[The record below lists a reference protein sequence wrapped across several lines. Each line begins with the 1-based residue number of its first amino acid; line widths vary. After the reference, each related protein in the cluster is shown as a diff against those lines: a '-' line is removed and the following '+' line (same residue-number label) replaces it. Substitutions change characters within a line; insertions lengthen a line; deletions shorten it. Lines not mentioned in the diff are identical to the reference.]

1 MYNTPTSTTDF
12 TLFPDTRGYFGDY
25 GGIYVGETLMTPLIE
40 LKAAAQD
47 AFRDKNF
54 LAEYHELLRQYVGR
68 ETPCYFAKRLSEYLC
83 SNKKNTAKPVDNYIE
98 TKIWLKRED
107 LNHTGAHKV
116 NNTIGQ
122 ALLAKRMKKRRLIA
136 ETGAG
141 QHGVATATVA
151 ALLGFECRVFMGRED
166 IRRQQPNVHR
176 MELLGAE
183 VVSVESGTATLKD
196 AMNETL
202 RYWSEVVNDTFYVVG
217 TVAGPDPYPWMVR
230 EFQKIIGEEARR
242 QMLELTRKLPDCIV
256 AAVGGGSNAMG
267 IFYPF
272 LNDKSVELVGVEAA
286 GKGLATGEHAAS
298 INAGKIG
305 VLHGAKSMLLQ
316 DQNGQIH
323 EAYSI
328 SAGLDYPGVGPEHAF
343 LHDIGRV
350 RYETITDNEA
360 LEAFRMLCKFEGII
374 PALESSHALAQ
385 TFKEATKYRTI
396 LVCLSGRG
404 DKDLQHVREVLQNK
418 KP

>member
-1 MYNTPTSTTDF
+1 
-12 TLFPDTRGYFGDY
+12 
-25 GGIYVGETLMTPLIE
+25 
-40 LKAAAQD
+40 
-47 AFRDKNF
+47 
-54 LAEYHELLRQYVGR
+54 
-68 ETPCYFAKRLSEYLC
+68 
-83 SNKKNTAKPVDNYIE
+83 
-98 TKIWLKRED
+98 
-107 LNHTGAHKV
+107 
-116 NNTIGQ
+116 
-122 ALLAKRMKKRRLIA
+122 
-136 ETGAG
+136 
-141 QHGVATATVA
+141 
-151 ALLGFECRVFMGRED
+151 
-166 IRRQQPNVHR
+166 
-176 MELLGAE
+176 
-183 VVSVESGTATLKD
+183 
-196 AMNETL
+196 
-202 RYWSEVVNDTFYVVG
+202 
-217 TVAGPDPYPWMVR
+217 MVR

-242 QMLELTRKLPDCIV
+242 QMLEMTGKLPDCIV

-286 GKGLATGEHAAS
+286 GQGLATGEHAAS

-316 DQNGQIH
+316 DQHGQIH

-360 LEAFRMLCKFEGII
+360 IEAFQTLCKFEGII

-385 TFKEATKYRTI
+385 AFKETEKFRTI

-404 DKDLQHVREVLQNK
+404 DKDLQHVREVLQK
-418 KP
+418 K